1 MITWLWGERSLF
13 PALGEIE
20 ENWGE
25 IIFAKES
32 MEKLLSPGERL
43 IQVRWQS
50 EKLGKIFRNVMDFIQ
65 LLDFQ
70 QQKIPI
76 IKVYKDFYATNQIQ

>member
-1 MITWLWGERSLF
+1 MITWLWGERSPF
-13 PALGEIE
+13 PALSEIE

-25 IIFAKES
+25 IIFAKEG
-32 MEKLLSPGERL
+32 MEKLLSPGESF

-50 EKLGKIFRNVMDFIQ
+50 EKLGENFKNIMDFIQ